1 VKTATGTIW
10 YPGELLPHFLY
21 IDGTLS
27 GMAAAIPRTYEAA
40 QQWEA
45 FDMRH
50 NETGREGPVALGQ
63 YNSVDLANQ
72 RVESVVLIT
81 RLQ

>member
-1 VKTATGTIW
+1 
-10 YPGELLPHFLY
+10 
-21 IDGTLS
+21 
-27 GMAAAIPRTYEAA
+27 MAAAIPRTYEAA